1 MDKYVKIHD
10 VIELLQE
17 NTIVDGWGNVRL
29 LQSLGETRDQLAK
42 VACDDVAKITRCG
55 DCKYGERKARE
66 GCNYVTCTADED
78 RSTCSP
84 TWFCPRG
91 KPRDEEVK

>member
-17 NTIVDGWGNVRL
+17 NTIIDGWGNVRL

-42 VACDDVAKITRCG
+42 VACDDVAKVIRCK
-55 DCKYGERKARE
+55 DCGKSIPNTGTGGFIWCDKYAE
-66 GCNYVTCTADED
+66 YVKVNGH
-78 RSTCSP
+78 CSDGIP
-84 TWFCPRG
+84 KKG
-91 KPRDEEVK
+91 G